1 MGAQMRRGM
10 LKSNDYFEIA
20 VDLGVLA
27 AQMCDIYNWLC
38 ELEPEQ
44 IEGVR
49 KLKEAVD
56 SLIYETE
63 GVRVDVMNKCEACD
77 E

>member
-1 MGAQMRRGM
+1 M
-10 LKSNDYFEIA
+10 LKSNDYYEIA
-20 VDLGVLA
+20 VDLGVLS

-38 ELEPEQ
+38 ELEPDQ